1 MYTHLTDQEL
11 VNQLTLMDNLTM
23 REAELVDRLS
33 ARIEA
38 YDEDVEFLESENRT
52 LRNSLDNAQAA
63 VHELQDLLDDAQDS
77 KTKAAT

>member
-38 YDEDVEFLESENRT
+38 HTEDVEFLTSENRT
-52 LRNSLDNAQAA
+52 LRNSLDNMQDA

-77 KTKAAT
+77 KAEAAT

>member
-38 YDEDVEFLESENRT
+38 HTEDVEFLTSESRT
-52 LRNSLDNAQAA
+52 LRNSLDNMQDA